1 MSVEAQR
8 VPKRKSVN
16 PTSRIAGRPEMIR
29 YTVISRTKAMAMKP
43 QTRNTIIIISS
54 MASLA
59 RRAPPPGTPGCSFF
73 IVLNLFL

>member
-29 YTVISRTKAMAMKP
+29 YTVISRDKGDSMKP
-43 QTRNTIIIISS
+43 QTRNTVFMIHS

-59 RRAPPPGTPGCSFF
+59 RRRPRRGRRDA
-73 IVLNLFL
+73 LFS